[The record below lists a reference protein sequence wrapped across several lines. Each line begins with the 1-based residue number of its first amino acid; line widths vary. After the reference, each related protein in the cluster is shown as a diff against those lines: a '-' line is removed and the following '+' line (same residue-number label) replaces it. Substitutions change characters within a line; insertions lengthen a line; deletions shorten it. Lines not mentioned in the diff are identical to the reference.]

1 MTHAAPPR
9 RHDLDWVRICA
20 FALLIVYH
28 VGMYYVTWDWHVKSP
43 FVSSAIEPLMRLS
56 SPWRMP
62 LLFLVSGAA
71 TAFLLARAPGGFVG
85 SRSRRLL
92 IPLAF
97 GMLVVVVPQAYYEV
111 VEKHAYGEG
120 FLAFYARYLS
130 GYGGFC
136 RQKDCLV
143 LPTWNHLWFVAYLWV
158 YSVLLWAALKWLPG
172 PLAALETR
180 AARACGGVGV
190 LLWPM
195 VLLAAIRLTLWA
207 RFPSTHALVDDW
219 ANHALFASV
228 FLLGFLIA
236 RHEPVWE
243 AMRRLRWPALMLA
256 AACYGFVTWYLAGVS
271 PTNPPSD
278 ALRLFQRVVF
288 AGNQWAA
295 IVAVLGFARHWA
307 PGDGPA
313 RRYLTQAVFPFYIVH
328 QTAIVVLAHHLKPLA
343 LAPAVEGPLLIVA
356 TFAICFASFEAI
368 RRVGWMRP
376 LFGLASQP
384 DRARRSARSPRPVP
398 QPDRL

>member
-1 MTHAAPPR
+1 MQTAASPR
-9 RHDLDWVRICA
+9 RHDLDWIRIAA
-20 FALLIVYH
+20 FGLLIVYH
-28 VGMYYVTWDWHVKSP
+28 VGMYYVSWDWHVKSP
-43 FVSSAIEPLMRLS
+43 FAAKTIEPLMMLS
-56 SPWRMP
+56 SPWRLA

-71 TAFLLARAPGGFVG
+71 TAFLLGRAPQGFVG

-111 VEKHAYGEG
+111 VEKHAYAEG
-120 FLAFYARYLS
+120 WLAFYARYLA

-136 RQKDCLV
+136 GPKQCLI

-180 AARACGGVGV
+180 VAQSCSGLGV
-190 LLWPM
+190 LLWPAA
-195 VLLAAIRLTLWA
+195 LLAVIRVALA
-207 RFPSTHALVDDW
+207 GPFPSTHAMVGDW
-219 ANHALFASV
+219 YNHALFGSV

-236 RHEPVWE
+236 RQAPVWE
-243 AMRRLRWPALMLA
+243 ALHRHRWLGLGLA
-256 AACYGFVTWYLAGVS
+256 AASYACLVWYLGSHS
-271 PTNPPSD
+271 PAHPPSD
-278 ALRLFQRVVF
+278 ALRAAMRIVHGL
-288 AGNQWAA
+288 NQWAA
-295 IVAVLGFARHWA
+295 IVAVLGFARQLA

-328 QTAIVVLAHHLKPLA
+328 QTATVVMAHHLKPLA
-343 LAPAVEGPLLIVA
+343 LAPVVEGPLLVAA
-356 TFAICFASFEAI
+356 TFAICFASFEVI

-376 LFGLASQP
+376 LFGLRRERRAATEDSTLQP
-384 DRARRSARSPRPVP
+384 A
-398 QPDRL
+398 